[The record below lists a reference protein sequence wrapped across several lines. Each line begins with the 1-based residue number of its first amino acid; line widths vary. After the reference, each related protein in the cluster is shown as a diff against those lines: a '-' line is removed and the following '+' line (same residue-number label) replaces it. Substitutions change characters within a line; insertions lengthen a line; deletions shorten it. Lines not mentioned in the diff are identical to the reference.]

1 MIRSWIDQARRAT
14 FWSPRQISA
23 TLAAQYPDDEGMRVS
38 HEAIYCQARTAAVAL
53 ILVGG
58 GPWFATRLRMR

>member
-1 MIRSWIDQARRAT
+1 
-14 FWSPRQISA
+14 
-23 TLAAQYPDDEGMRVS
+23 MRVS